1 MLQQHI
7 AQEAGKLRF
16 DLLQGDLLKSL
27 CLLVDNL
34 LAATG
39 QLLIFTNSQV
49 HDQIDQHLS
58 CEGKA
63 NFLI

>member
-1 MLQQHI
+1 MLTTCQNHSSS
-7 AQEAGKLRF
+7 
-16 DLLQGDLLKSL
+16 DSSLKCL
-27 CLLVDNL
+27 HCLLVDNL

-39 QLLIFTNSQV
+39 QLLIFTNSQE